1 MAMVTHTFEQPS
13 RSSERQGARDTHA
26 LPAHGG
32 AIKEFCLCAL
42 IALAAGALLATII
55 AAETAFYLRSLID

>member
-13 RSSERQGARDTHA
+13 RSSKAQGVGGSHA
-26 LPAHGG
+26 PPAYRA
-32 AIKEFCLCAL
+32 AIKQFCICTLA
-42 IALAAGALLATII
+42 ALAAGALLAAII